1 MNTHSYIGSSPE
13 RSDAAAKTGG
23 TLRYTD
29 DRVRPGTLHA
39 AVLASPYAHARIV
52 SIDPAAARQ
61 APGVRGVFS
70 GADWPEVL
78 IGLYMGD
85 KPPLARGVARYC
97 GEPVVVVVADD
108 EAAAL
113 AALRL
118 VEVRFEPLPA
128 LASPSAALAETAA
141 VLHPRLADYRRI
153 PAILPEQGTNVA
165 NRTRIRKGDPAAVF
179 AAGTQDTLV
188 IEGTFAFPPGDHVAM
203 EPRAVLAEYGLDG
216 RLTVDSSTQSPF
228 GVRTLLAKALGLPE
242 RSIVVRAAPVGGG
255 FGGKAGIQLE
265 PLAALLALRFPGRPL
280 RLTNTRELD
289 LLASPGRPGLEARVR
304 LAARPDGELLALDMD
319 LLFDSGAY
327 ADYAVNVSRAAA
339 AACTGPYRIPN
350 VRVDSLCVYTNHPFA
365 TAFRG
370 FGHIELSYATERAMD
385 LLAGRLGLD
394 PAELRRHNAI
404 RQGDT
409 TPTGAALDASTGDLA
424 ACIEAVRGR
433 LDWASGT
440 RQVLP
445 DGRVRAKGL
454 ACFWK
459 APAIPT
465 FTDAAATLSFA
476 EDGSVCLA
484 TGVVEIG
491 QGTHDGL
498 RLLVAEALRLDP
510 ALVRVLVE
518 VDTDRSPHDWTTA
531 ASRSLFM
538 AGRAALQ
545 AVADAVVQIKETASA
560 VLRCPP
566 EDLEVAGGRVCLRDE
581 PELGLPLSA
590 VVLGYVYPD
599 GNAIGGP
606 VIGRG
611 LYIARHLS
619 GMDADSGAGRPGLEW
634 TMGAEAVEIELE
646 PRDGSFRVLRSAC
659 AMDVGKVVH
668 PDLARAQ
675 VVGAMGMGIGYATRE
690 AFQFD
695 SREAVVNGSLRDYKI
710 LRYGEDPEYFVDF
723 VETPQGDGPYG
734 ARGLG
739 EQGIIGMPGAL
750 AQALSLAAGVQLH
763 ELPLTPE
770 YVWRAMQ
777 GLPAARAAG
786 GAAGGAAEV
795 QI

>member
-1 MNTHSYIGSSPE
+1 MKTFNSIGTSPL
-13 RSDAAAKTGG
+13 RADAAAKTGG

-29 DRVRPGTLHA
+29 DRVRPGTLQA
-39 AVLASPYAHARIV
+39 AVLASPYAHARITA
-52 SIDPAAARQ
+52 IDTAAARR
-61 APGVRGVFS
+61 APGVRGVFT

-78 IGLYMGD
+78 IGLYLGD
-85 KPPLARGVARYC
+85 KPPLARGAVRYY
-97 GEPVVVVVADD
+97 GEPVAVVVADD

-118 VEVRFEPLPA
+118 LEVQFEPLPT
-128 LASPSAALAETAA
+128 LASPSAALAAGAA
-141 VLHPRLADYRRI
+141 VLHPALADYRRI
-153 PAILPEQGTNVA
+153 PAILPEPGSNVA
-165 NRTRIRKGDPAAVF
+165 NRTRIRKGDAAAVF
-179 AAGTQDTLV
+179 ATAEAAGAV
-188 IEGTFAFPPGDHVAM
+188 VMEGCFSFPPGDHVAM

-216 RLTVDSSTQSPF
+216 RLTVASSTQSPF

-242 RSIVVRAAPVGGG
+242 RDIVVRAAPVGGG

-265 PLAALLALRFPGRPL
+265 PLAALLALRFPGRPV

-289 LLASPGRPGLEARVR
+289 LLSSPGRPGLESYVR

-339 AACTGPYRIPN
+339 AACTGPYRVPH

-385 LLAGRLGLD
+385 LLAERLGMD
-394 PAELRRHNAI
+394 PAELRRRNAI
-404 RQGDT
+404 LPGDT
-409 TPTGAALDASTGDLA
+409 TPTGASLDASTGDLP
-424 ACIEAVRGR
+424 ACIDAVRRR
-433 LDWASGT
+433 LDWTAGT
-440 RQVLP
+440 RSVQA
-445 DGRVRAKGL
+445 DGKVRAKGL

-465 FTDAAATLSFA
+465 FTEAAATVSFA

-498 RLLVAEALRLDP
+498 RLLVAEALAMDP
-510 ALVRVLVE
+510 GLVRVINE
-518 VDTDRSPHDWTTA
+518 VDTDLSPHDWTTA

-545 AVADAVVQIKETASA
+545 AVEDATGQIRQTAAA

-566 EDLEVAGGRVCLRDE
+566 EDLAVGGGRVCLRDD
-581 PELGLPLSA
+581 PERGLPLA
-590 VVLGYVYPD
+590 ALVLGYVYPD
-599 GNAIGGP
+599 GNAVGGP

-611 LYIARHLS
+611 RYIARHLS
-619 GMDADSGAGRPGLEW
+619 GMDPASGAGRPGLEW
-634 TMGAEAVEIELE
+634 TMGAEGVEIELD
-646 PRDGSFRVLRSAC
+646 PRDGRLRVLRSAC
-659 AMDVGKVVH
+659 AMDVGTVVH
-668 PDLARAQ
+668 PALARAQ

-695 SREAVVNGSLRDYKI
+695 SHEAVVNGSLRDYKI
-710 LRYGEDPEYFVDF
+710 LRYGEDPQYFIDF

-750 AQALSLAAGVQLH
+750 AQAVSTAAGVQLC

-770 YVWRAMQ
+770 YIWRSMR
-777 GLPAARAAG
+777 AARNKTEGQA
-786 GAAGGAAEV
+786 
-795 QI
+795 

>member
-1 MNTHSYIGSSPE
+1 MKTLRSIGTSPE
-13 RSDAAAKTGG
+13 RADAAAKTGG

-29 DRVRPGTLHA
+29 DRVRPGTLHT
-39 AVLASPYAHARIV
+39 AVLASPYAHARIT
-52 SIDPAAARQ
+52 SIDTQAAR
-61 APGVRGVFS
+61 AADGVRGVFCGS
-70 GADWPEVL
+70 DWPEVL

-85 KPPLARGVARYC
+85 KPPLARSVVRYC
-97 GEPVVVVVADD
+97 GEPVAVVVAD
-108 EAAAL
+108 EESAAV

-118 VEVRFEPLPA
+118 LEVQFEPLPA
-128 LASPSAALAETAA
+128 LGSPSAALVEGAA
-141 VLHPRLADYRRI
+141 VLHPQLADYRRI
-153 PAILPEQGTNVA
+153 PAILPEPGSNVA
-165 NRTRIRKGDPAAVF
+165 NRTHIRKGDAAALFDQAV
-179 AAGTQDTLV
+179 ASDGAIVCVQ
-188 IEGTFAFPPGDHVAM
+188 GTFSFPPGDHVAM
-203 EPRAVLAEYGLDG
+203 EARAVLAEFGLDG

-228 GVRTLLAKALGLPE
+228 GVRTLLAKALGMPE
-242 RSIVVRAAPVGGG
+242 RDIVVRAAPVGGG

-265 PLAALLALRFPGRPL
+265 PLAALLAQRFPGRPV

-289 LLASPGRPGLEARVR
+289 LLASPGRPGLESRVR

-339 AACTGPYRIPN
+339 AACTGPYRVPN

-385 LLAGRLGLD
+385 LLAEQLDLD
-394 PAELRRHNAI
+394 PAELRRRNAI

-409 TPTGAALDASTGDLA
+409 TPTGALLDANTGNLA
-424 ACIEAVRGR
+424 ACIDAVCAR
-433 LDWASGT
+433 LDWADGT
-440 RQVLP
+440 RLVLP

-465 FTDAAATLSFA
+465 FTDAAATLRFA
-476 EDGSVCLA
+476 EDGSACLA
-484 TGVVEIG
+484 TGVVELG

-498 RLLVAEALRLDP
+498 RLLVAEALHCE
-510 ALVRVLVE
+510 AAQVRVISE
-518 VDTDRSPHDWTTA
+518 VDTDQSPHDWTTA

-545 AVADAVVQIKETASA
+545 AVEDALDQIRQTAAA
-560 VLRCPP
+560 VLRCPA
-566 EDLEVAGGRVCLRDE
+566 EDLDVGGGRVFLRDD
-581 PELGLPLSA
+581 PEQGLPLSA
-590 VVLGYVYPD
+590 VVLGYVYPN

-611 LYIARHLS
+611 RYIARQLS
-619 GMDADSGAGRPGLEW
+619 GMDPDSGAGRPGLEW
-634 TMGAEAVEIELE
+634 TLGAEAVEVELD
-646 PRDGSFRVLRSAC
+646 PRDGRLQVLRSAC

-668 PDLARAQ
+668 PALARSQ

-695 SREAVVNGSLRDYKI
+695 SREAVLNGTLRDYKI
-710 LRYGEDPEYFVDF
+710 LRYGEEPEYFVDF
-723 VETPQGDGPYG
+723 VETAQGDGPYG

-750 AQALSLAAGVQLH
+750 AQAASRAAGRQLC
-763 ELPLTPE
+763 ELPLTAE
-770 YVWRAMQ
+770 YIWRRLQ
-777 GLPAARAAG
+777 KPSG
-786 GAAGGAAEV
+786 GGEAV
-795 QI
+795 S